1 MHARDV
7 MTTPVITAG
16 PETKVLDI
24 VNLMLDNRISA
35 VPIVGDDERLIG
47 MVSEGDLIRRSEI
60 GTEPHRS
67 WWLSAFGGAATLA
80 EDFVKSHGVTAS
92 EIMTDE
98 VVTATEDTPLWEVA
112 ETLEKRKVKRL
123 PVVRDGRVVGIVS
136 RANLLQAITAQ
147 RDKQT
152 DVPTRDDRSI
162 REALMDQLKGEPW
175 SDMSHLNIVVLDGTV
190 HFWGIVS
197 SDTQRTALK
206 VAAENIPGVTEVVD
220 HTHRTMTLVTA

>member
-7 MTTPVITAG
+7 MTTPVVTAG

-35 VPIVGDDERLIG
+35 VPIVGDDERLVG

-80 EDFVKSHGVTAS
+80 EDFVKSHGVKAS

-98 VVTATEDTPLWEVA
+98 VVTASEDTPLWEVA